1 MINKFLTYI
10 YINLFKIIPVKL
22 NLLISKFFKKLYDMH
37 ITASYSKDFEANL
50 NIEGNIFKL
59 LLMKNDN
66 QAQGVYQ
73 KLHFKKEN
81 YETIMVKTLLKSIE
95 FLNLKNFLD
104 IGSFMGFYACLVA
117 SSFKSNVNIYAIES
131 NPEYSNYIKKSIQ
144 INNFNNIKTINK
156 ILSDKKENLFIKNE
170 TVVPDLK
177 PGENLVNLEAIT
189 LDELCKNENI
199 NPEIIKIDVHGAE
212 GKVVLGS
219 KNILRNTKIILL
231 ELHTSDFLK
240 KFSNGLNKKEILS
253 QLIEL
258 NFDCYLVSSFRNY
271 DYINQKYEFKKIDMQ
286 NFELLF
292 FDRDQS
298 DQFIFCKK
306 NNIDSNLIEFFD

>member
-117 SSFKSNVNIYAIES
+117 SSFKNNVNIYAIES
-131 NPEYSNYIKKSIQ
+131 NPDYSNYIKKSIQ

-219 KNILRNTKIILL
+219 KNILKNTKIILL

-253 QLIEL
+253 QLVDL

-271 DYINQKYEFKKIDMQ
+271 DYKNQKYKFKKIDMQ

-306 NNIDSNLIEFFD
+306 NNINSELIELFD

>member
-1 MINKFLTYI
+1 
-10 YINLFKIIPVKL
+10 
-22 NLLISKFFKKLYDMH
+22 MH

-117 SSFKSNVNIYAIES
+117 SSFKNNVNIYAIES
-131 NPEYSNYIKKSIQ
+131 NPDYSNYIKKSIQ

-219 KNILRNTKIILL
+219 KNILKNTKIILL

-253 QLIEL
+253 QLVDL

-271 DYINQKYEFKKIDMQ
+271 DYKNQKYKFKKIDMQ

-306 NNIDSNLIEFFD
+306 NNINSKLIELFD

>member
-1 MINKFLTYI
+1 
-10 YINLFKIIPVKL
+10 
-22 NLLISKFFKKLYDMH
+22 
-37 ITASYSKDFEANL
+37 
-50 NIEGNIFKL
+50 
-59 LLMKNDN
+59 MKNDN

-117 SSFKSNVNIYAIES
+117 SSFKNNVNIYAIES
-131 NPEYSNYIKKSIQ
+131 NPDYSNYIKKSIQ

-219 KNILRNTKIILL
+219 KNILKNTKIILL

-253 QLIEL
+253 QLIDL

-271 DYINQKYEFKKIDMQ
+271 DYKNQKYKFKKIDMQ

-298 DQFIFCKK
+298 DQFIF
-306 NNIDSNLIEFFD
+306 L

>member
-131 NPEYSNYIKKSIQ
+131 NPDYSNYIKKSIQ

-156 ILSDKKENLFIKNE
+156 ILSDKKENLYIKNE
-170 TVVPDLK
+170 TVVSDLK
-177 PGENLVNLEAIT
+177 PGEKLVNLEAIT

-212 GKVVLGS
+212 GKVILGS

-253 QLIEL
+253 QLIDL

-271 DYINQKYEFKKIDMQ
+271 DYKNQKYKFKKIDMQ

-306 NNIDSNLIEFFD
+306 NNINSKLIELFD